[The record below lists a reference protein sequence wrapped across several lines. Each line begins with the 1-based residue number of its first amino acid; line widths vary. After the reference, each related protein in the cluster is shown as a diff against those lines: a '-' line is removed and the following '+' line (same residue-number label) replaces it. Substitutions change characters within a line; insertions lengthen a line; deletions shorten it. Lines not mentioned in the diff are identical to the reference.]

1 MVRTLALAAGLAISA
16 SAAQAA
22 FTGVAYVEGDSAAAS
37 TAIGSAATVIQIF
50 AVADG
55 PGDGLFNTA
64 VSTSFVNIT
73 PVSGTF
79 FQSAFGT
86 DLPPNAAFF
95 PLAPDLMFDTFGTVG
110 AADNSGDGAA
120 ISEEPGSAMDT
131 TSIVGGFFN
140 SNPPN
145 NIGAATDMG
154 DGTFGTLLFQITV
167 LGGGSGAT
175 VGPLEAM
182 LNGEFTLFSF
192 DPDNPQVPA
201 ELHVN
206 INVPT
211 PGSLALFGIAG
222 LAATRRRRA

>member
-22 FTGVAYVEGDSAAAS
+22 FTGVSFVEGDSAAA
-37 TAIGSAATVIQIF
+37 TAAIGSNATVIQIF
-50 AVADG
+50 ATFDG
-55 PGDGLFNTA
+55 AGDGLNNTV

-79 FQSAFGT
+79 FQQTTFGGDT
-86 DLPPNAAFF
+86 PPNANLFPAF
-95 PLAPDLMFDTFGTVG
+95 PDVEFDTFGTIG
-110 AADNSGDGAA
+110 AFDDSGDGAA
-120 ISEEPGSAMDT
+120 ISAEPGTTMDDM
-131 TSIVGGFFN
+131 SIVGGFFN

-145 NIGAATDMG
+145 NIGAATMQS

-167 LGGGSGAT
+167 LDGASTLVGSD
-175 VGPLEAM
+175 L
-182 LNGEFTLFSF
+182 LSGEFTIFAF

-201 ELHVN
+201 EFHVN
-206 INVPT
+206 IDIPT